1 MYKIILPLLGFE
13 SVESADIIEQDEYFS
28 TLVLNN
34 EAQIKVHLVN
44 INYINKFPLS
54 FKIDETILEKLKVSK
69 KEDFEIYF
77 CLVIQNP
84 IEESIVN
91 LIAPVLINKKD
102 KLLGQHVIND
112 RVIKLFATLKETTTL

>member
-44 INYINKFPLS
+44 IDYINKFPLS

-69 KEDFEIYF
+69 KEDFEIYL

>member
-69 KEDFEIYF
+69 KEDFETY
-77 CLVIQNP
+77 
-84 IEESIVN
+84 
-91 LIAPVLINKKD
+91 
-102 KLLGQHVIND
+102 
-112 RVIKLFATLKETTTL
+112 